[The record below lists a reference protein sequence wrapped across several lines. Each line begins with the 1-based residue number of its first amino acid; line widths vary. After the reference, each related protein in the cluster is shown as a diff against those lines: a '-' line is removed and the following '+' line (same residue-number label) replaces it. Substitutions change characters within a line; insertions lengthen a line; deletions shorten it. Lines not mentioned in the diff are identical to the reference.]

1 MARSL
6 KQELQEK
13 KEASC
18 PVCGTVFHS
27 QEGCAFAEMR
37 EGMPEQR
44 DVDKAKVRFEKK
56 DREREEQAGKAA
68 RLESGLQTMKE
79 SVLNSV
85 RELMPECKDW
95 ETLDGSGYLGGI
107 ISQYEGQR
115 QKAKEDYGQA
125 LKGRE
130 QLSRLKKQRAKEAEN
145 IKRYEEMIKSCDEAR
160 QEHGLKSSAL
170 KAAMEELKKTLDH
183 PDRETAECQ
192 KRAWEEK
199 RDALGA
205 NIRKA
210 ELAYEKAKKDCQV
223 TEGALRSS
231 RGKLPGYEQEM
242 NQAEELLRAELA
254 RQGFE
259 SLEEVKAA
267 LEPTGTEDG
276 DTEQWILD
284 RRQEAARYKNDLE
297 NVGSRVR
304 ELKEETKGLV
314 KTDMGRME
322 DEIRELE
329 TEREGLLRELD
340 RRRALYDNHRK
351 TAGLVGEA
359 NGMLK
364 RTESAFLR
372 LDSLADL
379 AAGTRNTAGGKLS
392 FDRYVMGYLFREV
405 LEMANQRLDIMSGG
419 RYELVHEIAV
429 RRDNAK
435 AGLEIAVLDMVTG
448 KRRPASSLSGG
459 ESFFVSLSLALGLSD
474 VVQNHAGGT
483 QLDALFIDEGFG
495 SLDGDVLE
503 RALSVLN
510 QLTEG
515 RRLVGIISHV
525 ERLEES
531 IPQQIRVRC
540 GENGS
545 WIQ

>member
-1 MARSL
+1 
-6 KQELQEK
+6 
-13 KEASC
+13 
-18 PVCGTVFHS
+18 
-27 QEGCAFAEMR
+27 
-37 EGMPEQR
+37 MPEQR

-379 AAGTRNTAGGKLS
+379 AA
-392 FDRYVMGYLFREV
+392 
-405 LEMANQRLDIMSGG
+405 
-419 RYELVHEIAV
+419 VHEIAV